1 MTPLSMWERNI
12 IEAENGKFFANCR
25 LFDDISGKKI
35 PNKFRKFETLV
46 GEMLTGTNLNSKE
59 FIRRIAV
66 KGQKT
71 PPVFVAAKLAKLLVL
86 RGFKDFPWNSA
97 RREFVSLFFNID
109 VIPYHN
115 PYMKDTLVTPADAT
129 PENSAPEGQVS
140 DNSLSKE

>member
-25 LFDDISGKKI
+25 LFDDISGKEI

-46 GEMLTGTNLNSKE
+46 GERLTGTNLNSKE

-71 PPVFVAAKLAKLLVL
+71 PLYL
-86 RGFKDFPWNSA
+86 
-97 RREFVSLFFNID
+97 
-109 VIPYHN
+109 
-115 PYMKDTLVTPADAT
+115 
-129 PENSAPEGQVS
+129 
-140 DNSLSKE
+140 